1 MTPCSKGEQ
10 PAGSAKAGSSTRPIT
25 EEATS
30 KPRRTRPWDWLPCDW
45 TRPITKEATSKTR
58 RTRPWD
64 WLPCDWMRLV
74 TREATSK
81 TRRTQPWDW
90 LKTRR
95 TQPWPS
101 PLVENPPPFTSST
114 ILPSHGALAT
124 GQLGTRRAASWQH
137 RPLGPPFH
145 CLPCKVSGLRE

>member
-1 MTPCSKGEQ
+1 MRG
-10 PAGSAKAGSSTRPIT
+10 
-25 EEATS
+25 S
-30 KPRRTRPWDWLPCDW
+30 KPTNCPNLKFITAFGLQAHDEGGDSIKGLQLQ
-45 TRPITKEATSKTR
+45 RPITKEATSKTR

-74 TREATSK
+74 TREATFK